1 MTRPLPESSVSAE
14 SNRLRPAVCVCV
26 FAILVVW
33 LLWWPYTG
41 DGDAAMHYRNFRE
54 SAVDPVALL
63 GPWARPV
70 YAATM
75 MWPAMFGHT
84 AVRIFTAVIT
94 TLVVWHTMRLADDL
108 GLANATLAGPLVLCQ
123 PFAFALASDTLT
135 EMPMALG
142 IVVAIRL
149 WWARRTMLSC
159 LLVSFLPMVRPEGFF
174 LIPLWAV
181 MLLGRRASPG
191 EPPIRWPARITS
203 GATLATG
210 ITCWVLA
217 CAALANDPLYF
228 LHVWSWPP
236 GGVAAYGSGSLFRY
250 VVNWPTYCGPV
261 LLPLFIL
268 GLLPALTRPMA
279 LPWTIW
285 GAVFVVH
292 SVLWWRGW
300 FASVGV
306 LRIMACTSPITAV
319 ICLHGWNLIASS
331 RFWRQQPRKRRFAL
345 AATVMTVAVA
355 TPAIDYVADYRNHRP
370 RLIRAAVNFVN
381 RHDLLADAPDFFV
394 SDELALAMLD
404 YPARSD
410 RFRPNLWG
418 RQKQLDMLAGLS
430 PGAVGI
436 WDNNRGLQW
445 FGVTIDELASLG
457 FEVVFQAD
465 QTVDAVSSLRIWS
478 RRRAEYQRCVV
489 VRKTTSSK

>member
-1 MTRPLPESSVSAE
+1 MTRPFAESSVSAE
-14 SNRLRPAVCVCV
+14 SNGLRLGVCVAV
-26 FAILVVW
+26 FATLVVW

-41 DGDAAMHYRNFRE
+41 DGDAAMHYRNLRE

-63 GPWARPV
+63 GPWARPL
-70 YAATM
+70 YAAAM

-84 AVRIFTAVIT
+84 AVRIFSAVIT

-123 PFAFALASDTLT
+123 PFAFALASDTMT

-149 WWARRTMLSC
+149 WWARRTTLSC
-159 LLVSFLPMVRPEGFF
+159 LLVSFLPMVRPEGFL

-191 EPPIRWPARITS
+191 EPPIRRPARLTS

-210 ITCWVLA
+210 IICWVLA

-228 LHVWSWPP
+228 LHIWSWPP
-236 GGVAAYGSGSLFRY
+236 AGVAAYGSGSLFHY
-250 VVNWPTYCGPV
+250 VVRWPVYCGPV
-261 LLPLFIL
+261 LLVLFVL
-268 GLLPALTRPMA
+268 GVRPALTRRMA
-279 LPWTIW
+279 LPGVIW

-300 FASVGV
+300 FASCGL
-306 LRIMACTSPITAV
+306 LRIMVCTSPITAV

-331 RFWRQQPRKRRFAL
+331 RFWLQQPRRRRLAL
-345 AATVMTVAVA
+345 AATVMAVAVA
-355 TPAIDYVADYRNHRP
+355 TPAIAYVADYRNHRP
-370 RLIRAAVNFVN
+370 RLISAAVDFTN
-381 RHDLLADAPDFFV
+381 RNDLLADAPEFFV
-394 SDELALAMLD
+394 SDELALAMLE

-410 RFRPNLWG
+410 RFRRNLWD
-418 RQKQLDMLAGLS
+418 RRDQVDMLAGLS

-436 WDNNRGLQW
+436 WDNNRGLKW
-445 FGVTIDELASLG
+445 FGVTIEDLASLG

-465 QTVDAVSSLRIWS
+465 QTLDVFAGLGIWS
-478 RRRAEYQRCVV
+478 GRWAEHQRCVV
-489 VRKTTSSK
+489 VRKTTS